1 MIRANLSKYR
11 LLFLV
16 LFYGYA
22 SAQSFKNKAKIDSV
36 AQSGFYAI
44 HVTPALSSLVK
55 TDFSDLRII
64 DNKGN
69 PIPYLLGSDI
79 PMLDSGLFMPLKIL
93 NNFVNDSGQS
103 VIIIENSPDGKM
115 DGFYIR
121 MRNAAVSRTINLSG
135 SNDAF
140 KWYSVVENVDLEKR
154 FIQDHDIFQEFI
166 SFPLSSYKYFRV
178 IIYNGKNDPLD
189 IISAQ
194 KRIQTIP
201 VEKHDLVKNLSNSFT
216 RKDSSKIT
224 WLAVDNSRNFHI
236 SNVLFQVKAPRFYK
250 RQVDVIVGGI
260 LAGNFIISSDSVV
273 NLNLPVFNDS
283 VFTIKILNEDNLPL
297 EIANLSTAQNDERI
311 ITYLDSGKTYEFEMT
326 SADAGFPHYDLVS
339 FKDSIP
345 KEIKELGFSGISN
358 IPSVV
363 KVSDSYFKQAWLWPT
378 LIFALIVLGLF
389 TYRLTKD
396 MAKRP

>member
-11 LLFLV
+11 LFLLV

-22 SAQSFKNKAKIDSV
+22 SAQSYKNKAKIDSV
-36 AQSGFYAI
+36 SQSGFYAI

-79 PMLDSGLFMPLKIL
+79 PMLDSARFMPLKIL
-93 NNFVNDSGQS
+93 KNFVSDSGQS
-103 VIIIENSPDGKM
+103 ILIIENIPDGKM

-121 MRNAAVSRTINLSG
+121 MKNAAVSRTISLSG
-135 SNDAF
+135 SNDAI
-140 KWYSVVENVDLEKR
+140 KWYSIVENIDLEKR
-154 FIQDHDIFQEFI
+154 FIQDHDSFQEFI
-166 SFPLSSYKYFRV
+166 SLPLSSYRYFSV

-201 VEKHDLVKNLSNSFT
+201 AEKYDLVKNPSNSFT
-216 RKDSSKIT
+216 SKDSSKIT
-224 WLAVDNSRNFHI
+224 WLAVDNSRKFHI
-236 SNVLFQVKAPRFYK
+236 SNVLFQVKTPRFYK

-273 NLNLPVFNDS
+273 NLNLPAFNDS
-283 VFTIKILNEDNLPL
+283 VFTIKIYNEDNPPL
-297 EIANLSTAQNDERI
+297 EITDLSTAQNDERI
-311 ITYLDSGKTYEFEMT
+311 ITYLESGKTYEFEMT
-326 SADAGFPHYDLVS
+326 SADASFPHYDLVS

-345 KEIKELGFSGISN
+345 KEIKEIGFSGISN

-363 KVSDSYFKQAWLWPT
+363 KVSDSYFKQAWLWPA
-378 LIFALIVLGLF
+378 LIFALIVLCLF

-396 MAKRP
+396 VAKRP

>member
-1 MIRANLSKYR
+1 MIRAGLYKYG
-11 LLFLV
+11 LFFLV

-22 SAQSFKNKAKIDSV
+22 GAQSYKNKAKIDSV

-79 PMLDSGLFMPLKIL
+79 PMLDSALIKPLKIL
-93 NNFVNDSGQS
+93 KNFVNDSSQS
-103 VIIIENSPDGKM
+103 VIIIENFPDGKM

-135 SNDAF
+135 SNDAI
-140 KWYSVVENVDLEKR
+140 KWYSIVENLDLEKR
-154 FIQDHDIFQEFI
+154 FIQDHDSFQEFI

-201 VEKHDLVKNLSNSFT
+201 AGKHDIIKNPSNSFT

-224 WLAVDNSRNFHI
+224 LLVVDNSKAFHI
-236 SNVLFQVKAPRFYK
+236 SNVLFQVKTPRFYR
-250 RQVDVIVGGI
+250 RQVDVVVGGM

-273 NLNLPVFNDS
+273 NLTLPIFNDS
-283 VFTIKILNEDNLPL
+283 SFTIKIYNEDNPPL
-297 EIANLSTAQNDERI
+297 EIAALSTTQNDEKI

-345 KEIKELGFSGISN
+345 KEIKEIGFSGISN

-363 KVSDSYFKQAWLWPT
+363 KVSDSYFKQAWLWPA
-378 LIFALIVLGLF
+378 LIFTLIVLGLF
-389 TYRLTKD
+389 TFRLTKD
-396 MAKRP
+396 VAKRP